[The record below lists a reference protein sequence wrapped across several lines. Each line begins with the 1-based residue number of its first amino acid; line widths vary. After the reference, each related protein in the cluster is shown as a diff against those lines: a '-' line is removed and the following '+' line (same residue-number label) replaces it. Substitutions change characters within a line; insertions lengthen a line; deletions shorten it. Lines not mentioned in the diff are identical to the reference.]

1 MKGSK
6 TPVSAIRLESHDFK
20 PWKDGFLLGTY
31 HLRPVHLTG
40 QAERL

>member
-1 MKGSK
+1 MDLK
-6 TPVSAIRLESHDFK
+6 L
-20 PWKDGFLLGTY
+20 WKDGLLLGTF